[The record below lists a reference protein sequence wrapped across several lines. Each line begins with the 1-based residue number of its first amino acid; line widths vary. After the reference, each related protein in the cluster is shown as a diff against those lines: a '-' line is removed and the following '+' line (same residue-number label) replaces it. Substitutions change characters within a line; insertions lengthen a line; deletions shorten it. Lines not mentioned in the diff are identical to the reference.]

1 MQLILVS
8 FYNGPFKMTEWWKH
22 GDEMILSKN
31 ENYWDADSIKLDEI
45 CVKTVADA
53 KDSGCYVGTGRS

>member
-1 MQLILVS
+1 MRLIRKNL
-8 FYNGPFKMTEWWKH
+8 FITDEFKMTEWKH

-45 CVKTVADA
+45 CVK
-53 KDSGCYVGTGRS
+53 DSCRC